1 MLNEILRRLRSFAEL
16 ISVERVKVYLLA
28 VVGIV
33 ALYTVLFHRYYPILE
48 GRPISWAGSLLF
60 VMQTVTTVG
69 YGELLP
75 FRNEWTSLFSV
86 LMMTTG
92 IVMFFVAVP
101 VLLTPLLSRVLHG
114 TPPRRTARTLE
125 DHVVIIGYDDTVR
138 SILESL
144 RIAHVPVVV
153 IEEDESTA
161 MQAYARYRGAVHVIW
176 GDPGLASTRTA
187 ASLDAARHVIVVGS
201 EQRAANTVLAIRD
214 RTPAELIA
222 VVDDPAF
229 DRYLR
234 YAGAEYVL
242 SPKHMT
248 GRMLARYGFVAADVE
263 SVADATPPD
272 SVLSR
277 PARHGQDLRLVKAP
291 VLRGSPAIDRSIA
304 EIGFYAKYGVEP
316 LILWRGGRFTVF
328 PGADEEVDASAML
341 FLLGRSEEI
350 ADAIEHELR
359 MPAPGDRHAVIAG
372 FGDVGSAAYRELA
385 ARGIDCTV
393 IDPRDH
399 EVPTVIGRAEDEAV
413 LKRSGIE
420 AAQLLVVA
428 VNDDAVNIFT
438 TLMARNL
445 NPDLKIVARANHAGA
460 VDRLYRAGADFVAL
474 QPTIGG
480 QVVAGVVLAD
490 RVRILLDLP
499 NGQRVVQRRWMR
511 GYPRTVGWLEKLTGV
526 VVIGIE
532 GSGGV
537 VVRPESTYTFR
548 EGDRVMLIG
557 GVNELRRGI
566 RLM

>member
-1 MLNEILRRLRSFAEL
+1 MLSSVLRRLRSFAEL
-16 ISVERVKVYLLA
+16 VSVERVKVYLLVFA
-28 VVGIV
+28 AIV
-33 ALYTVLFHRYYPILE
+33 AVYTVLFHQYYPVLE
-48 GRPISWAGSLLF
+48 GRPISWPGALLF
-60 VMQTVTTVG
+60 VMETLTTVG
-69 YGELLP
+69 YGDLLP
-75 FRNEWTSLFSV
+75 FSNELTSLFSV

-92 IVMFFVAVP
+92 IVMFFMAVP
-101 VLLTPLLSRVLHG
+101 LLLTPLLSRMIRD
-114 TPPRRTARTLE
+114 TPPRRTSRALE
-125 DHVVIIGYDDTVR
+125 DHVVIIGYDDTAR

-144 RIAHVPVVV
+144 QVGDVPVVIV
-153 IEEDESTA
+153 EEDEAMA
-161 MQAYARYRGAVHVIW
+161 MQAFARYRGMAHVVW
-176 GDPGLASTRTA
+176 GDPGVASTQAA
-187 ASLDAARHVIVVGS
+187 ASFGAARYVVVVGS

-214 RTPAELIA
+214 RTRAELIA

-248 GRMLARYGFVAADVE
+248 GRMLARHGFVSADVE

-272 SVLSR
+272 FVFRRS
-277 PARHGQDLRLVKAP
+277 ARHGQDLVLVKAP
-291 VLRGSPAIDRSIA
+291 VLRGSPAIDRTLA
-304 EIGFYAKYGVEP
+304 EIGFYPNYGVEP
-316 LILWRGGRFTVF
+316 LILWRGGAFTLLPAGDAV
-328 PGADEEVDASAML
+328 VDASAML
-341 FLLGRSEEI
+341 FLLGRAGEI
-350 ADAIEHELR
+350 AAAIERELR
-359 MPAPGDRHAVIAG
+359 VPGQGDGRAVVAG

-399 EVPTVIGRAEDEAV
+399 EVRTVIGRAEDEAV

-420 AAQLLVVA
+420 AAQLLVAA

-480 QVVAGVVLAD
+480 QVVAGIVLAD

-499 NGQRVVQRRWMR
+499 NGQRVVQRRWMHE
-511 GYPRTVGWLEKLTGV
+511 YPRTVQWLEGRTGAV
-526 VVIGIE
+526 VVGVE
-532 GSGGV
+532 GTWGV
-537 VVRPESTYTFR
+537 VVRPGPGYAFR
-548 EGDRVMLIG
+548 EGNRVMLIG
-557 GVNELRRGI
+557 GVKELKRSI